1 MGTRRPPWPP
11 KIRGESVLLPL
22 GRVGEGF
29 IANEL
34 TTPRDVRPCLKNGK
48 WCSEREFLSTCTSCW
63 LACSVKRKQA
73 YGES

>member
-22 GRVGEGF
+22 GLVGEAF

-34 TTPRDVRPCLKNGK
+34 TTP
-48 WCSEREFLSTCTSCW
+48 
-63 LACSVKRKQA
+63 A
-73 YGES
+73 